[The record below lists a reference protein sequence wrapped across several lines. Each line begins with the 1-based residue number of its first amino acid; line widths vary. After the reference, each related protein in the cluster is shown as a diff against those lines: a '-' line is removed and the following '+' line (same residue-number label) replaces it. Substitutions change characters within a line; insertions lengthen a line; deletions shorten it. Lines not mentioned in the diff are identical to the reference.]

1 MLAENLQK
9 VQENIAAALA
19 KRTEK
24 KVTGDHVTLVA
35 VTKNHPAQVIL
46 DIEALQI
53 GNIGENRVQEA
64 KQKQEQIGHRGRWH
78 SDRSFTDE

>member
-53 GNIGENRVQEA
+53 GNVGENRAGSERKA
-64 KQKQEQIGHRGRWH
+64 GADRTSGPMA

>member
-35 VTKNHPAQVIL
+35 GADRTSGPMA
-46 DIEALQI
+46 
-53 GNIGENRVQEA
+53 
-64 KQKQEQIGHRGRWH
+64 